1 MHSMDL
7 QEHWFVEDDTDPDLR
22 DGVILISV
30 IAWWHMLEEEGG
42 S

>member
-1 MHSMDL
+1 MDL